1 MANTAN
7 TQFMC
12 NNVLNEENCPWDSL
26 KVFAEGVFKKDID
39 LCKFSDLIIQYRA
52 TENNGKFEGKSK
64 ERLLQ
69 HYETLF

>member
-7 TQFMC
+7 TQSMC

-39 LCKFSDLIIQYRA
+39 LIIQYRA
-52 TENNGKFEGKSK
+52 TENNGKFEGKNK

-69 HYETLF
+69 HYDSH